1 MSDANGNGIL
11 LSRAVAQHQSGRL
24 PQAIAAYEQVLAADP
39 RNPDALHMLGVA
51 LAQAGRPADAIP
63 LIQRALKSHPDNGLV
78 HLNLAHAL
86 SALQRHAE
94 AFVSYRRA
102 AELTPENAALHGAAC
117 RAALMAGRHA
127 EALASSERALR
138 LQPNDFGTLL
148 NRATTLL
155 ELDRLTE
162 ALACCDRALA
172 LAPDYWGVHLR
183 RGVALAKL
191 GRYSEAEPHLARGV
205 ALDPTNAAAH
215 YDLGNLY
222 GAQRRHA
229 LALKSFTRALEL
241 RPDYSA
247 ARWNVALLRLLR
259 GEFREGWAL
268 YEERFAM
275 DAWQGA
281 KRHFEGPRWTG
292 HEPLAGKR
300 ILLWAERGLGDMLQF
315 SRYATLVRDLG
326 AEVVLEVHAQLRALL
341 DGQFPGVSTVALGTA
356 RGTFD
361 YQCPLLS
368 LPHALGTEIHTIP
381 ASVPYLK
388 PDPARIE
395 RWSRRLPAD
404 GTLRIGVAW
413 QGNPDAER
421 NWARGRSWPLAALE
435 PLAREQ
441 GVSLISLQTG
451 PGARQLESVTFAD
464 RIVSFGEE
472 LDAGSDAFVDSAAIM
487 MHLDLVICSD
497 TSVAHL
503 AGALGIPVWV
513 ALHATSEWRWLLD
526 RDDSPWYPTMRLFR
540 QRHAGQWDEPVADL
554 CIAVRHLRTRGP
566 AQFSEPC

>member
-1 MSDANGNGIL
+1 MSDAGGAL
-11 LSRAVAQHQSGRL
+11 LRQAVAQHQSGKL
-24 PQAIAAYEQVLAADP
+24 PQAIAAYRQVLAADP

-51 LAQAGRPADAIP
+51 LAQAGQPADAVP
-63 LIQRALKSHPDNGLV
+63 LIQRALERYPNSAQV
-78 HLNLAHAL
+78 HLNLANAL

-94 AFVSYRRA
+94 ALASYQRA
-102 AELTPENAALHGAAC
+102 AYFAPENAALHGAVC
-117 RAALMAGRHA
+117 RAALMVGGHA

-148 NRATTLL
+148 NRATSLI
-155 ELDRLTE
+155 ELDRLSE

-172 LAPDYWGVHLR
+172 LAPDHWGVHLR
-183 RGVALAKL
+183 RGVTLAKL
-191 GRYSEAEPHLARGV
+191 GRNAEAEVHLARGV
-205 ALDPTNAAAH
+205 TLDPANAAAH

-222 GAQRRHA
+222 GAQRRHELA
-229 LALKSFTRALEL
+229 LASFTRALEL
-241 RPDYSA
+241 RPDYPE

-275 DAWQGA
+275 DSWQGA
-281 KRHFEGPRWTG
+281 KRCFEGPQWTG
-292 HEPLAGKR
+292 REPLGGKR

-326 AEVVLEVHAQLRALL
+326 AEVVLEVHARLRVLL
-341 DGQFPGVSTVALGTA
+341 EGQFPGVRTVALGTA
-356 RGTFD
+356 PGTFD
-361 YQCPLLS
+361 YHCPLLS
-368 LPHALGTEIHTIP
+368 LPHALGTEVDTIP

-388 PDPARIE
+388 ADPAGIE

-404 GTLRIGVAW
+404 DTLRIGIAW

-421 NWARGRSWPLAALE
+421 NWARGRSWSLFVLE
-435 PLAREQ
+435 PLARES

-451 PGARQLESVTFAD
+451 PSARQLETVSFGD
-464 RIVSFGEE
+464 RILSLGEE
-472 LDAGSDAFVDSAAIM
+472 LDAGPDAFVDTSAIM
-487 MHLDLVICSD
+487 MNLDLVICSD

-513 ALHATSEWRWLLD
+513 ALHTTSEWRWLLD
-526 RDDSPWYPTMRLFR
+526 RDDSPWYPSMRLFR
-540 QRHAGQWDEPVADL
+540 QRTAGRWEEVVADL
-554 CIAVRHLRTRGP
+554 CSAVHDLRTRDRST
-566 AQFSEPC
+566 QLSESC

>member
-1 MSDANGNGIL
+1 MSDAGGAL
-11 LSRAVAQHQSGRL
+11 LRHAVAQHQCGKL

-51 LAQAGRPADAIP
+51 LAQAGRPADAVP
-63 LIQRALKSHPDNGLV
+63 LIQRALARYPNNGLV
-78 HLNLAHAL
+78 HLNLANAL

-94 AFVSYRRA
+94 ALLSYQRA
-102 AELTPENAALHGAAC
+102 ADLAPENAALHGAVC
-117 RAALMAGRHA
+117 RAALMVGRHA

-148 NRATTLL
+148 NRATSLL
-155 ELDRLTE
+155 ELDRLEE
-162 ALACCDRALA
+162 ALVCCDRALA
-172 LAPDYWGVHLR
+172 LAPDHWGAHLR
-183 RGVALAKL
+183 RGVTLAKL
-191 GRYSEAEPHLARGV
+191 GHYAQAEPHLARGV

-222 GAQRRHA
+222 GAQRRHELA
-229 LALKSFTRALEL
+229 LASFTRALEL
-241 RPDYSA
+241 RPDYPE

-275 DAWQGA
+275 DTWQGA
-281 KRHFEGPRWTG
+281 KRPTAGRRWTG
-292 HEPLAGKR
+292 RESLAGKR

-315 SRYATLVRDLG
+315 SRYATLVRALG
-326 AEVVLEVHAQLRALL
+326 AEVVLEVHARLGVLL
-341 DGQFPGVSTVALGTA
+341 EGQFPGVRTVALGTA
-356 RGTFD
+356 CGTFD
-361 YQCPLLS
+361 YHCPLLS
-368 LPHALGTEIHTIP
+368 LPHALGTEVGTIP

-388 PDPARIE
+388 ADPARVTG
-395 RWSRRLPAD
+395 WSRRLPAD
-404 GTLRIGVAW
+404 GSLRIGIAW

-421 NWARGRSWPLAALE
+421 NWARGRSWSLAALE
-435 PLAREQ
+435 PLTRQ
-441 GVSLISLQTG
+441 SGVSLISLQTG
-451 PGARQLESVTFAD
+451 SGARQLESVPFAE

-472 LDAGSDAFVDSAAIM
+472 LDAGPDAFVDTAAIM
-487 MHLDLVICSD
+487 MTLDLVVCSD

-540 QRHAGQWDEPVADL
+540 QRTAGRWDEVVADL
-554 CIAVRHLRTRGP
+554 CTAVRHLRTRS
-566 AQFSEPC
+566 ATQFSESC